1 MTGIAIGLLG
11 VGILFVLIL
20 FRVYIGIALIV
31 ASTLGLMVLRG
42 PGTAVSLLADA
53 GFTGTAVFAFTI
65 LPMFFLMGEVAL
77 RSQLTSDLFNSFNAW
92 LGGVRGGLAL
102 GVLGTSAAFATIAG
116 SSVAVTQMMAKVS
129 IPEMRRAGYAD
140 RFSGSV
146 LAATGGLAVLIP
158 PSAMLV
164 IYALL
169 TEQSV
174 GQALI
179 AGLIPGLVTVAVY
192 MVVVLLWAH
201 FSVADAPKR
210 VDKLSLWE
218 KLQATPQALPILLIG
233 GMIIGGI
240 YTGIVTPTESAAF
253 GALAVILLAL
263 VRKRLDFKGIWTSA
277 RAAVADNAQ
286 IFLILIGALMFA
298 KFIAVSGLGRG
309 LADFVSSLE
318 VPSLVI
324 ILAIILVYLVLGTF
338 LEGISVLV
346 ITVPLFAPIVSA
358 LGFDLIW
365 FGVIVV
371 KMIEISLVTPP
382 LGLNVL
388 IVSSAVSGMK
398 IGPIWGRVWIFIFGD
413 LLLIGV
419 LLLFPDIVLFLPQQ
433 MAGR

>member
-1 MTGIAIGLLG
+1 MTDIAVGLFG
-11 VGILFVLIL
+11 VGILFALIL
-20 FRVYIGIALIV
+20 FRVYLGIALIV
-31 ASTLGLMVLRG
+31 ASTVGLMILRG

-53 GFTGTAVFAFTI
+53 SFSGTAVFAFTI

-92 LGGVRGGLAL
+92 FGGLKGGLAL

-129 IPEMRRAGYAD
+129 IPEMRRSQYAD

-179 AGLIPGLVTVAVY
+179 AGLIPGLITVVVY
-192 MVVVLLWAH
+192 LAIVLLWAH
-201 FSVADAPKR
+201 FSSADAPKR
-210 VDKLSLWE
+210 IEKMSFRE
-218 KLQATPQALPILLIG
+218 KLAASPQALPILLIG

-240 YTGIVTPTESAAF
+240 YTGIVTPTESAAT
-253 GALAVILLAL
+253 GALAVIILAL
-263 VRKRLDFKGIWTSA
+263 VRKRLDLKGIWAST

-286 IFLILIGALMFA
+286 IFLILIGAFMFA
-298 KFIAVSGLGRG
+298 RFIAVSGLGRG

-318 VPSLVI
+318 VQALVVM
-324 ILAIILVYLVLGTF
+324 LAIILVYLVLGTF

-388 IVSSAVSGMK
+388 IVSSAVDGMK
-398 IGPIWGRVWIFIFGD
+398 IGPIWGRVWFFILGD
-413 LLLIGV
+413 LLLIGA
-419 LLLFPDIVLFLPQQ
+419 LLLFPEIVLFLPQQ
-433 MAGR
+433 MAGG